1 MQLKRTLFLQHDQL
15 PAVGDGERPREQ
27 QARGAPAGPTAP
39 TSRAAPAAPGR
50 PLHALHARPA
60 ARAHAAAAYLAP
72 RLLLRV

>member
-27 QARGAPAGPTAP
+27 QARGAPA
-39 TSRAAPAAPGR
+39 APGR

-72 RLLLRV
+72 RLLL